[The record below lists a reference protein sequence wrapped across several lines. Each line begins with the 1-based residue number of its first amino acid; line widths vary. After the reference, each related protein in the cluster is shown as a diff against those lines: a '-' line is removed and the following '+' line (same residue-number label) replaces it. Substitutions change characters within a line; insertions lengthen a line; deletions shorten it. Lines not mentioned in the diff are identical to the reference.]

1 MKTRLITI
9 FILLIFTQFSRSDW
23 QPQVSGL
30 TDHLKALY
38 FINENTGWAAGYNGK
53 VLRTTNGGTNWV
65 LQPTATTQT
74 LFTVDFV
81 NSNSGFIIGS
91 LNTFLKTTN
100 AGVNWVSGGGVPNMT
115 STNDVDFIDAN
126 TGYVCGADGD
136 VSKTTNG
143 GANWTKYDLTTI
155 DFFRIK
161 AIDASTVF
169 VAGIS
174 GTIYKTANGGANWVL
189 QPTGSNNYISG
200 IVFSDNTNGYFTTLG
215 LIEQVYRTTNG
226 GTVWTQVSSPGNTG
240 GLNGLA
246 IVNSSTV
253 YGVGSAGTIR
263 RTTSSGTSWETQPS
277 GVTNYLNAIFMVNQ
291 NVGFIAGDSGRIL
304 KTTNGGIGIKQ
315 ISTNIPR
322 DYSLSQNYPNPFN
335 PLTNIEFSV
344 PKAGHVKITVFDI
357 SGRETGVIADQYL
370 STGTYKAD
378 FDAANISSGIYFY
391 RLVSADFSVTR
402 KMVIVK

>member
-1 MKTRLITI
+1 MKTKLITI
-9 FILLIFTQFSRSDW
+9 LILLFFAQISKSDW
-23 QPQVSGL
+23 QTQVSGVS
-30 TDHLKALY
+30 DHLKALY
-38 FINENTGWAAGYNGK
+38 FINENTGWAVGYNGK

-65 LQPTATTQT
+65 LQPTTTTQT

-81 NSNSGFIIGS
+81 NANSGFIIGS

-126 TGYVCGADGD
+126 TGYCCGADGD

-155 DFFRIK
+155 DFFRLT
-161 AIDASTVF
+161 AIDANTVL

-174 GTIYKTANGGANWVL
+174 GTIYKTTNGGTNWVL

-200 IVFSDNTNGYFTTLG
+200 IVFSDNNTGYFTTFG

-226 GTVWTQVSSPGNTG
+226 GNVWTQVTSPGNTG
-240 GLNGLA
+240 GLSGLSL
-246 IVNSSTV
+246 VNSSTV
-253 YGVGSAGTIR
+253 YGIGPAGTIR
-263 RTTSSGTSWETQPS
+263 RTTNSGTSWETQPS
-277 GVTNYLNAIFMVNQ
+277 GVTNYLNAVFMVNQ
-291 NVGFIAGDSGRIL
+291 NVGYIAGNDGTIL

-315 ISTNIPR
+315 ISTNVPI

-335 PLTNIEFSV
+335 PATNIEFSV
-344 PKAGHVKITVFDI
+344 PKQGIVRITLYDI
-357 SGRETGVIADQYL
+357 SGREAAVIANENLQA
-370 STGTYKAD
+370 GTYRAD
-378 FDAANISSGIYFY
+378 FDGTNFSSGIYFY
-391 RLVSADFSVTR
+391 RMISDDFSKTM
-402 KMVIVK
+402 KMVLVK